1 MLLEIIPSLQTEIEI
16 RAHHLATNLDISDG
30 SRSAQRIDS
39 SGYDLDASDSHW
51 DRSCSDSPWLLP
63 QDSGFAYSGLH
74 NDLEK
79 LATVQ
84 AREIDGYQAV
94 SVVFFNYHQSVMM
107 QNAVYS
113 LVKFSGVCNYIVAV
127 WDEPS
132 LEACIGMNLPCFD
145 ASDMTP
151 GNSTIGAAREA
162 RLHSSDYVKITWMKP
177 ILVSALLDLGFLVHA
192 SDVDVA
198 YSPGDLTRSYL
209 NFILEGNATAAF
221 QRESKLPFI
230 VNTGNYMV
238 LPNDQGKA
246 FMKAWLG
253 RADSA
258 IASGDHEQTAL
269 GELYHKKSNTP
280 AFYTCANPSECKE
293 AYEKSLQT
301 SPPTPIV
308 RKTSNS
314 WFLAFGSTCIT
325 KEPHRMFAV
334 HPCSFPMLYFHSVCV
349 IGSEAK
355 TRALKGAGFWFL
367 DDGPDGKGC
376 PPDTDNPN
384 IVRCR
389 PLVERIPETEEDFLT
404 CDPNRLVFSYYQRK
418 NPGAAAVDPALYT
431 SPPPRTPSQADAA
444 AVKKEETTTTS

>member
-1 MLLEIIPSLQTEIEI
+1 MIAVNPAFLQTEIEI
-16 RAHHLATNLDISDG
+16 RTHLTTNI
-30 SRSAQRIDS
+30 
-39 SGYDLDASDSHW
+39 DASDRPRSAEELGSGGRDPGGGDAQW
-51 DRSCSDSPWLLP
+51 GRSCSPTPWLLSKGSDLP
-63 QDSGFAYSGLH
+63 YSGLH
-74 NDLEK
+74 NNLEE

-84 AREIDGYQAV
+84 ARDIDGHKAV

-113 LVKFSGVCNYIVAV
+113 LVKWSGVCNYIVAV

-145 ASDMTP
+145 ASAMTP
-151 GNSTIGAAREA
+151 GNDTIGADREA
-162 RLHSSDYVKITWMKP
+162 RLHSDDYVKITWMKP

-209 NFILEGNATAAF
+209 NYILEGNATAAF

-238 LPNDQGKA
+238 LPNDQGKS
-246 FMKAWLG
+246 FLKAWLG
-253 RADSA
+253 RADAA
-258 IASGDHEQTAL
+258 IAAGDHEQTAL
-269 GELYHKKSNTP
+269 GELYHEKSTTP
-280 AFYTCANPSECKE
+280 AFYSCATPQECKD
-293 AYEKSLQT
+293 AYRKSLHT

-314 WFLAFGSTCIT
+314 WFLAFGNTCIT

-334 HPCSFPMLYFHSVCV
+334 HPCSFPTLYFHSVCV
-349 IGSEAK
+349 IGSAAK
-355 TRALKGAGFWFL
+355 IRALKGAGFWFL
-367 DDGPDGKGC
+367 DDGDDSKGC
-376 PPDTDNPN
+376 PLDIENPN

-389 PLVERIPETEEDFLT
+389 PLAERIPEIEQDFLT
-404 CDPNRLVFSYYQRK
+404 CDPTRLAFSYYQK
-418 NPGAAAVDPALYT
+418 MNPGAAAVDPAVYNT
-431 SPPPRTPSQADAA
+431 SSSSTGSSASALS
-444 AVKKEETTTTS
+444 KKPQQSIT

>member
-1 MLLEIIPSLQTEIEI
+1 MTKLRRLMTEFEI
-16 RAHHLATNLDISDG
+16 RTRFATKLDTSDRLSGIEGINAYDRGEDG
-30 SRSAQRIDS
+30 SVSN
-39 SGYDLDASDSHW
+39 W
-51 DRSCSDSPWLLP
+51 DRSCSPTPWLLP
-63 QDSGFAYSGLH
+63 SGSEFPYSGLH
-74 NDLEK
+74 GDLEE

-84 AREIDGYQAV
+84 ARQIDGYKAV
-94 SVVFFNYHQSVMM
+94 SVVFFNYHQSVIM

-113 LVKFSGVCNYIVAV
+113 LVKWSGVCNYIVAV

-145 ASDMTP
+145 ASAMTP
-151 GNSTIGAAREA
+151 GNGTIGADREA
-162 RLHSSDYVKITWMKP
+162 RLHTADYVKITWMKP

-209 NFILEGNATAAF
+209 KFILDGNATAAF
-221 QRESKLPFI
+221 QRENKLPYI

-238 LPNDQGKA
+238 LPNVQGKA

-253 RADSA
+253 RADDA
-258 IASGDHEQTAL
+258 IAAGNHEQTAL
-269 GELYHKKSNTP
+269 GELYHERDSKR
-280 AFYTCANPSECKE
+280 AFYSCATPQECKE
-293 AYEKSLQT
+293 AFEKSARS
-301 SPPTPIV
+301 SPPTPVV

-314 WFLAFGSTCIT
+314 WFLAFGNTCIT

-349 IGSEAK
+349 IGAAAK

-367 DDGPDGKGC
+367 DDGDYSKGC
-376 PPDTDNPN
+376 PPDPDNAN

-389 PLVERIPETEEDFLT
+389 PLAERIPETEQDFLT
-404 CDPNRLVFSYYQRK
+404 CDPSRLAFSYYQNM

-431 SPPPRTPSQADAA
+431 PPPPKAA
-444 AVKKEETTTTS
+444 AGAKKQEQETTTTT